1 MIRPRVLLAVLALG
15 CFTANAANDDFQ
27 AVMQLLASRT
37 HARSSF
43 IEQQFLKMLKRP
55 LESRGELT
63 YDAPNRLEKQTI
75 EPRAETLLVDGD
87 VLTIERGHH
96 RQTLNLHDYP
106 ALLPFIAGLR
116 ATLAGDRAA
125 LESLFR
131 VTFTGSVSRW
141 TLVLVPLSASVA
153 RSVAQIQID
162 GTQDDLLR
170 IEILQPD
177 GDRSLMTMRSAAAP

>member
-1 MIRPRVLLAVLALG
+1 VILAVG
-15 CFTANAANDDFQ
+15 CFAAGAVSAAAPANDDFD
-27 AVMQLLASRT
+27 ALMRLLATRT

-63 YDAPNRLEKQTI
+63 YDAPNRLTKQTI

-96 RQTLNLHDYP
+96 RQVLNLRDYP
-106 ALLPFIAGLR
+106 TLAPFIEGLR

-125 LESLFR
+125 LER
-131 VTFTGSVSRW
+131 VFSVSFTGSLSRW
-141 TLVLVPLSASVA
+141 TLVLVPLSSSAAKSVA
-153 RSVAQIQID
+153 HVQID
-162 GTQDDLLR
+162 GTQVDLLR

-177 GDRSLMTMRSAAAP
+177 GDRSLMTMRSAATP